1 MQTTTSSDLR
11 ANVATT
17 IQETITRPF
26 LSRSDTTGNSLVIPD
41 HGLPT
46 CDQCG
51 RPIRNAQRTTTRLC
65 SARCI
70 DVDRHSVFAQ
80 EVLP

>member
-11 ANVATT
+11 ANVTLT
-17 IQETITRPF
+17 IQETITRPY
-26 LSRSDTTGNSLVIPD
+26 LSRNPDTGNALVIPD

-51 RPIRNAQRTTTRLC
+51 RPVRDGKRTTPRLC

-70 DVDRHSVFAQ
+70 DVDRNSAFAQ
-80 EVLP
+80 EFLP